1 MAGIK
6 ITVKGAIDS
15 LQLKELSTF
24 MEYNYSKNLHKGR
37 SFIVN
42 GKYTSIFLSV
52 DEEGNVEL
60 DNETTN
66 TI

>member
-1 MAGIK
+1 MAGEQ
-6 ITVKGAIDS
+6 ITIKGAIDS

-24 MEYNYSKNLHKGR
+24 MEYHYSKNLHKGR
-37 SFIVN
+37 SFIVQ
-42 GKYTSIFLSV
+42 GKYASIFLSV

>member
-1 MAGIK
+1 MAGTK

-24 MEYNYSKNLHKGR
+24 MEYHYSKNLHKGR
-37 SFIVN
+37 TFIVN

-60 DNETTN
+60 DNERSDRE
-66 TI
+66 

>member
-1 MAGIK
+1 MAGTK

-24 MEYNYSKNLHKGR
+24 MEYHDSKNLHKGR
-37 SFIVN
+37 TFIVN

>member
-1 MAGIK
+1 MADVK

-24 MEYNYSKNLHKGR
+24 MEYHYSKNLHKGR
-37 SFIVN
+37 TFIVN